1 MLTMS
6 RRCAIGVAGLLLVA
20 APVSVRVRAGQS
32 VLPSG
37 LFSYDRLP
45 VRASG
50 STEIRQMLTGA
61 THSGYRIDL
70 HATDLA
76 AGQMPHAA
84 HHHVHEELLL
94 IREGT
99 IEVTVGKQ
107 TSRLG
112 PGSAVY
118 IASNEEHGWKNV
130 GSATATYFVLALG
143 DDEPVKNQV
152 QPGR

>member
-1 MLTMS
+1 MPRPS
-6 RRCAIGVAGLLLVA
+6 RRCAIGFGAPLLAVAVL
-20 APVSVRVRAGQS
+20 SVRLRAGQS
-32 VLPSG
+32 VLPSAIV
-37 LFSYDRLP
+37 SYDQLTG
-45 VRASG
+45 RASG
-50 STEIRQMLTGA
+50 STEIRQMLAGA

-76 AGQMPHAA
+76 AGQMPHAP

-112 PGSAVY
+112 AGSVVY
-118 IASNEEHGWKNV
+118 VASGEEHGWKNV
-130 GSATATYFVLALG
+130 GATPAKYFVL
-143 DDEPVKNQV
+143 
-152 QPGR
+152 

>member
-1 MLTMS
+1 MPMMS
-6 RRCAIGVAGLLLVA
+6 RRRVICCALPLITVAI
-20 APVSVRVRAGQS
+20 VSVRVGGGQS

-37 LFSYDRLP
+37 IFSYDQLAA
-45 VRASG
+45 RASG

-76 AGQMPHAA
+76 AGQVPHAR

-112 PGSAVY
+112 AGSAVY
-118 IASNEEHGWKNV
+118 IASGEEHGWKNV
-130 GSATATYFVLALG
+130 GSTPAKYFVLALG
-143 DDEPVKNQV
+143 DDEPVKK
-152 QPGR
+152 

>member
-1 MLTMS
+1 MPMMS
-6 RRCAIGVAGLLLVA
+6 RRRVICFALPLITVAI
-20 APVSVRVRAGQS
+20 VSVRVRGGQN

-37 LFSYDRLP
+37 IFSYDQLAA
-45 VRASG
+45 RASG

-76 AGQMPHAA
+76 AGQMPHAP
-84 HHHVHEELLL
+84 HHHVHEEVLL

-112 PGSAVY
+112 AGSAVY
-118 IASNEEHGWKNV
+118 IASGEEHGWKNV
-130 GSATATYFVLALG
+130 GSMPAKYFVLALG
-143 DDEPVKNQV
+143 DD
-152 QPGR
+152 

>member
-1 MLTMS
+1 MPMMS
-6 RRCAIGVAGLLLVA
+6 RRRGISFALPLITVAI
-20 APVSVRVRAGQS
+20 VSVRVRGGQS

-37 LFSYDRLP
+37 IFSYDQLAA
-45 VRASG
+45 RASG

-70 HATDLA
+70 HTTDLA
-76 AGQMPHAA
+76 AGQMPHAP
-84 HHHVHEELLL
+84 HHHVHEEVLL

-112 PGSAVY
+112 AGSAVY

-130 GSATATYFVLALG
+130 GSTPAKYFVLALG
-143 DDEPVKNQV
+143 DD
-152 QPGR
+152 